1 MSSPIQR
8 PGRTSPTPFS
18 MWSLYVGRPSG
29 LGVRTISVERPDISL
44 DEAKAKLWV
53 PYPRNSAPSVVPA
66 EGLFFPA
73 EAITDATITQ
83 CEFMAKIN
91 TTL

>member
-1 MSSPIQR
+1 MS
-8 PGRTSPTPFS
+8 GS

-29 LGVRTISVERPDISL
+29 LGVRTISVERPDSSL
-44 DEAKAKLWV
+44 DAIKMRMWT
-53 PYPRNSAPSVVPA
+53 PYPKTPQQCSLP
-66 EGLFFPA
+66 ETGLFFPA

-91 TTL
+91 STL